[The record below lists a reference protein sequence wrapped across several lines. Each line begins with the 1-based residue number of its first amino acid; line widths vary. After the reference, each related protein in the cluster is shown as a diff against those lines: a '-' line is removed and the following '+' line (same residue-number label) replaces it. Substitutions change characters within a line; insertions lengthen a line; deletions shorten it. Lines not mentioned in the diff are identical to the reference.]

1 MTDSDIKLFFDV
13 YFNNFIT
20 SISWDEQIH
29 APAAK
34 EEWIRC
40 LKNCGRSRYQLCIE
54 DDLLFHSFFTHL
66 KEDKSTLSNS
76 QCSRSKFL
84 SYFLIFFVKNFHITL
99 FHFTEKRSYFFVVK
113 QRFKE
118 ILYTDRG

>member
-1 MTDSDIKLFFDV
+1 MITYDYYRIFYYVAQYKSFTRAAEALH
-13 YFNNFIT
+13 NN
-20 SISWDEQIH
+20 
-29 APAAK
+29 
-34 EEWIRC
+34 
-40 LKNCGRSRYQLCIE
+40 
-54 DDLLFHSFFTHL
+54 
-66 KEDKSTLSNS
+66 

>member
-54 DDLLFHSFFTHL
+54 DNGTLGHEIPDIHAETDSN
-66 KEDKSTLSNS
+66 KMENVSGGMGLSNIRDRVKALGGTV
-76 QCSRSKFL
+76 QITQEKGFW
-84 SYFLIFFVKNFHITL
+84 IFVTIPKSVSN
-99 FHFTEKRSYFFVVK
+99 
-113 QRFKE
+113 
-118 ILYTDRG
+118 